1 MRQIQNI
8 CVQPSLASSPTL
20 KQQHYK
26 TQKVKTHMKQLTH
39 WIPVI
44 LIAGIIFWF
53 SSQPYQDQDVK
64 PFLTDFINESLVEAT
79 FGWVNF
85 DYAGYQVSVEH
96 LGAAS
101 FIEFFIRKGAHFG
114 IFFLLGFFTIR
125 ATLHTFLT
133 HRPKTSLLTS
143 FLFVFFYAVSDELHQ
158 HFTGDRTP
166 LIHDVVIDSVGGL
179 TAILLYL
186 LIITRKK

>member
-1 MRQIQNI
+1 MNHF
-8 CVQPSLASSPTL
+8 
-20 KQQHYK
+20 K
-26 TQKVKTHMKQLTH
+26 H

-53 SSQPYQDQDVK
+53 SSQPYQQQDVK
-64 PFLTDFINESLVEAT
+64 PFMIDFINEEWIQAA
-79 FGWVNF
+79 FGWIAF
-85 DYAGYQVSVEH
+85 DYAGYLVSVDH

-125 ATLHTFLT
+125 ASLQTFLKN
-133 HRPKTSLLTS
+133 RPKTGLLTS
-143 FLFVFFYAVSDELHQ
+143 FIFTFLYAVSDELHQ

-166 LIHDVVIDSVGGL
+166 LIHDVMIDSVGAL
-179 TAILLYL
+179 TGILLY
-186 LIITRKK
+186 IIFTTTKK